1 MAKTP
6 LIVFSTKNQPDG
18 HNDFPFIIRGLYQ
31 NHFEREGFDLDTLP
45 IGQTDFI
52 RLREGHVG
60 GQFWSA
66 FIPCAKP
73 GGDATRSDLVVIE
86 TLQQIDLIHAMIE
99 KYPHIL
105 SLARTADEVWEVFR
119 SGRIASLIGIEG
131 LHQIADSVSVLRT
144 YHRLGVRYITL
155 THNCDNRY
163 ATSSS
168 SNQQTGLSDDGK
180 RIIKEMNRIGIVGV
194 TPHPRNASDE
204 VLDLLQQ
211 NGGVIMV
218 CFLPN
223 LVAPTPLPGEEKQ
236 TPKVS
241 DVVNHI
247 IYIGERIG
255 FAHVGI
261 GSDFD
266 GMLHGPQGLDDVSQY
281 PNLVAELLRSG
292 LSDDDVQG
300 IMGLNA
306 LRVLQAVEQITRRIC
321 RCEGISMQ
329 CDEID
334 AMWTP
339 QQESLLRQAGASRV
353 REQN

>member
-1 MAKTP
+1 M
-6 LIVFSTKNQPDG
+6 
-18 HNDFPFIIRGLYQ
+18 
-31 NHFEREGFDLDTLP
+31 
-45 IGQTDFI
+45 
-52 RLREGHVG
+52 
-60 GQFWSA
+60 
-66 FIPCAKP
+66 
-73 GGDATRSDLVVIE
+73 
-86 TLQQIDLIHAMIE
+86 
-99 KYPHIL
+99 
-105 SLARTADEVWEVFR
+105 
-119 SGRIASLIGIEG
+119 
-131 LHQIADSVSVLRT
+131 
-144 YHRLGVRYITL
+144 
-155 THNCDNRY
+155 
-163 ATSSS
+163 
-168 SNQQTGLSDDGK
+168 
-180 RIIKEMNRIGIVGV
+180 GV
-194 TPHPRNASDE
+194 TPHPRNTSDD

-281 PNLVAELLRSG
+281 PNLVAELLRRG

-306 LRVLQAVEQITRRIC
+306 LRVLQAVEQISRRIR
-321 RCEGISMQ
+321 RCEGISIQ

-353 REQN
+353 RKQN